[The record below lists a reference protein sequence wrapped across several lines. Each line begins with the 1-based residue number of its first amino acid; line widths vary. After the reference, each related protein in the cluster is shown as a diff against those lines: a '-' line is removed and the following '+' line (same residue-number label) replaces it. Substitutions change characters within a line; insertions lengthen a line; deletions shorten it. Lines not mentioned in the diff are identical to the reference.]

1 MGRAISLEVDEQLKV
16 KSSNFIK
23 NIKSGMHLTS
33 DINSDI
39 NSLEWLEIIEEV
51 CPYLD
56 NIVRAPKVALVS
68 ESEVRKIEKAK
79 KTGVESVKD
88 LSKHTDYIDK
98 IDPVTGDVQP
108 SKILVVYREET
119 FNTYE
124 NRFIY
129 TLILNL
135 LRFLTEKEELL
146 KDLKPKNEKLLQYSA
161 STTNGKEKVKVDLKI
176 STKPTRIGDDDN
188 DLEKELNSV
197 RKRIEKM
204 KKFINSWLASELITS
219 LQKQHAILVMPP
231 IKKTNLI
238 LKNPNFQMAT
248 KLWDFLYSIDESKNS
263 NINGLDSKGDL
274 LLRGILD
281 DSFLM
286 DYYVLDS
293 ISINKKDQKDKLCK
307 YALLIIMNQV
317 QRAVDILLQNGI
329 KISEQELLRL
339 LSTEIEK
346 KSNISQLGSMD
357 IKNKFKKEMDEY
369 LARANQYLQEV
380 L

>member
-1 MGRAISLEVDEQLKV
+1 MGKAISLEVDEQLKT

-33 DINSDI
+33 DVNSDI
-39 NSLEWLEIIEEV
+39 NDLEWLEIIEEV

-129 TLILNL
+129 TLILTL

-146 KDLKPKNEKLLQYSA
+146 KDMKPKNEKLLQYSA
-161 STTNGKEKVKVDLKI
+161 STSNGKEKIKVDLKI
-176 STKPTRIGDDDN
+176 STKPTRLGDDDN
-188 DLEKELNSV
+188 DLEKELNSI

-248 KLWDFLYSIDESKNS
+248 KLWNFLYSVDETKNS
-263 NINGLDSKGDL
+263 NINGLDSKGDE

-293 ISINKKDQKDKLCK
+293 ISIDKKKQKDSLCK
-307 YALLIIMNQV
+307 YALLMIMNQV

-346 KSNISQLGSMD
+346 KANISQLGSQD

-369 LARANQYLQEV
+369 LALANQYL
-380 L
+380 

>member
-1 MGRAISLEVDEQLKV
+1 MGKAINLTVDEDLKY
-16 KSSNFIK
+16 KSDSFIK
-23 NIKSGMHLTS
+23 NAKSTMHLKT
-33 DINSDI
+33 DLNSDV

-68 ESEVRKIEKAK
+68 ESEVTKIEKAR
-79 KTGVESVKD
+79 KTSVDTVKN

-98 IDPVTGDVQP
+98 IDPETGDVLP
-108 SKILVVYREET
+108 SKLLVVFREET

-135 LRFLTEKEELL
+135 LRFLTEKEEEL
-146 KDLKPKNEKLLQYSA
+146 KDLKPKNCKNLEYSLT
-161 STTNGKEKVKVDLKI
+161 TTNGKEKIKLDVKLNTQP
-176 STKPTRIGDDDN
+176 TKLSSEDN
-188 DLEKELNSV
+188 DLEKTLNSI

-204 KKFINSWLASELITS
+204 KKFVNSWLASELIKS
-219 LQKQHAILVMPP
+219 LEKQHAILVMPP

-248 KLWDFLYSIDESKNS
+248 KLWDFLYNVEEGKNN
-263 NINGLDSKGDL
+263 NISGMDTKGNN

-281 DSFLM
+281 NAALM

-293 ISINKKDQKDKLCK
+293 VSIDKKTQKQKLCQC
-307 YALLIIMNQV
+307 ALMMITNQV
-317 QRAVDILLQNGI
+317 QNAVNILLQSGI
-329 KISEQELLRL
+329 KISEQELLKL
-339 LSTEIEK
+339 LSAEMDSK
-346 KSNISQLGSMD
+346 KDAAKLGSSD
-357 IKNKFKKEMDEY
+357 IKRKFQKEMDDY
-369 LARANQYLQEV
+369 LSKTDQYL
-380 L
+380 

>member
-1 MGRAISLEVDEQLKV
+1 MGKSISLSVDEQLKV
-16 KSSNFIK
+16 KSSNFIN

-33 DINSDI
+33 DLQSDI

-56 NIVRAPKVALVS
+56 NIVRTPKVALVS

-146 KDLKPKNEKLLQYSA
+146 KNLKPKNEKLLQYSA
-161 STTNGKEKVKVDLKI
+161 STSNGKEKVKVDLKI
-176 STKPTRIGDDDN
+176 STKPTRIGEDDN
-188 DLEKELNSV
+188 DLEKELNSI

-204 KKFINSWLASELITS
+204 KKFVNSWLASELITS

-248 KLWDFLYSIDESKNS
+248 KLWNFLYSVDETKNK
-263 NINGLDSKGDL
+263 NINGLDSKGDEI
-274 LLRGILD
+274 LRGILD

-293 ISINKKDQKDKLCK
+293 ISIDKKDQKDKLCK
-307 YALLIIMNQV
+307 YALLIVMNQV
-317 QRAVDILLQNGI
+317 QRAVDILLKNGI
-329 KISEQELLRL
+329 KISDQELLKL
-339 LSTEIEK
+339 LSTELEK
-346 KSNISQLGSMD
+346 KANISQLGSID

-369 LARANQYLQEV
+369 LARTNQYL
-380 L
+380 

>member
-1 MGRAISLEVDEQLKV
+1 MGKAISLEVDEQLKER
-16 KSSNFIK
+16 SNNFISK
-23 NIKSGMHLTS
+23 MKSGMHLNS
-33 DINSDI
+33 DLSSDI

-56 NIVRAPKVALVS
+56 NIVRTPKVALVS
-68 ESEVRKIEKAK
+68 ESEVTKIEKAK
-79 KTGVESVKD
+79 KTSVESVKD

-108 SKILVVYREET
+108 SKLLVVFREET

-135 LRFLTEKEELL
+135 LRFITEKEEML
-146 KDLKPKNEKLLQYSA
+146 KDAKPRNEKQLQYSA
-161 STTNGKEKVKVDLKI
+161 STSNGKEKVKVDIKI
-176 STKPTRIGDDDN
+176 SSKPTRLTDDDN
-188 DLEKELNSV
+188 DFDKEINSIK
-197 RKRIEKM
+197 KRIEKM

-219 LQKQHAILVMPP
+219 LQKQHAVLVMPP

-248 KLWDFLYSIDESKNS
+248 KLWDFLYSIDESKN
-263 NINGLDSKGDL
+263 NNKKGLDFKGDD
-274 LLRGILD
+274 LLRNILD

-293 ISINKKDQKDKLCK
+293 ISIDKKKQKDKLCK
-307 YALLIIMNQV
+307 YALLMIMNQV

-329 KISEQELLRL
+329 KISEQELFKL
-339 LSTEIEK
+339 LSTEFEK
-346 KSNISQLGSMD
+346 KKNVSQIGSTD
-357 IKNKFKKEMDEY
+357 IKKKFQKEMDDY
-369 LARANQYLQEV
+369 LAKANQYL
-380 L
+380 

>member
-1 MGRAISLEVDEQLKV
+1 MGKAISLSVDEQLKV

-33 DINSDI
+33 DVNSDI
-39 NSLEWLEIIEEV
+39 NDLEWLEIIEEV

-98 IDPVTGDVQP
+98 IDHVTGDVQP

-129 TLILNL
+129 TLILTL

-146 KDLKPKNEKLLQYSA
+146 KDMKPKNEKLLQYSA
-161 STTNGKEKVKVDLKI
+161 STSNGKEKVKVDLKI
-176 STKPTRIGDDDN
+176 STKPTRLGDDDN
-188 DLEKELNSV
+188 DLEKELNSI

-248 KLWDFLYSIDESKNS
+248 KLWNFLYSVDETKNS
-263 NINGLDSKGDL
+263 NINGLDSKGDE

-293 ISINKKDQKDKLCK
+293 ISIDKKKQKDSLCK
-307 YALLIIMNQV
+307 YALLMIMNQV
-317 QRAVDILLQNGI
+317 QRAVDILLKNGI
-329 KISEQELLRL
+329 KISEQELLKL
-339 LSTEIEK
+339 LSAEIEK
-346 KSNISQLGSMD
+346 KANISQLGSAD
-357 IKNKFKKEMDEY
+357 IKNKFKKEMDDY
-369 LARANQYLQEV
+369 LARANQYL
-380 L
+380 

>member
-1 MGRAISLEVDEQLKV
+1 MGKAISLEVDELLKT

-33 DINSDI
+33 DVNSDI
-39 NSLEWLEIIEEV
+39 NNLEWLEIIEEV

-129 TLILNL
+129 TLILTL

-146 KDLKPKNEKLLQYSA
+146 KNMKPKNEKLLQYSA
-161 STTNGKEKVKVDLKI
+161 STSNGKEKVKVDIKI
-176 STKPTRIGDDDN
+176 STKPTRLGDDDN
-188 DLEKELNSV
+188 DLEKELNSI

-248 KLWDFLYSIDESKNS
+248 KLWNFLYSVDETKNS
-263 NINGLDSKGDL
+263 NINGLDSKGDE

-293 ISINKKDQKDKLCK
+293 ISIDKKKQKDSLCK
-307 YALLIIMNQV
+307 YALLMIMNQV

-329 KISEQELLRL
+329 KISEQELLKL

-346 KSNISQLGSMD
+346 KANISQLGSQD

-369 LARANQYLQEV
+369 LARTNEFL
-380 L
+380 

>member
-1 MGRAISLEVDEQLKV
+1 MGKAISLEVDEQLKV

-33 DINSDI
+33 DVNSDI
-39 NSLEWLEIIEEV
+39 NDLEWLEIIEEV

-108 SKILVVYREET
+108 SKILVVYREAT

-124 NRFIY
+124 NIFIY
-129 TLILNL
+129 TFILTL

-146 KDLKPKNEKLLQYSA
+146 KDMKPKNEKLLQYSA
-161 STTNGKEKVKVDLKI
+161 STSNGKEKVKVDVKI
-176 STKPTRIGDDDN
+176 STKPTRLGNDDN
-188 DLEKELNSV
+188 DLEKELNSI

-248 KLWDFLYSIDESKNS
+248 KLWNFLYSVDETKNS
-263 NINGLDSKGDL
+263 NINGLDSKGDE

-293 ISINKKDQKDKLCK
+293 ISIDKKKQKDSLCK
-307 YALLIIMNQV
+307 YALLMIMNQV

-329 KISEQELLRL
+329 KISEQELLKL
-339 LSTEIEK
+339 LSAEIEK
-346 KSNISQLGSMD
+346 KANISQLGSQD

-369 LARANQYLQEV
+369 LALANQYL
-380 L
+380 

>member
-1 MGRAISLEVDEQLKV
+1 MGKAISLEVDEQLKV

-33 DINSDI
+33 DVNSDI
-39 NSLEWLEIIEEV
+39 NDLEWLEIIEEV

-129 TLILNL
+129 TLILTL

-146 KDLKPKNEKLLQYSA
+146 KDMKPKNEKLLQYSA
-161 STTNGKEKVKVDLKI
+161 STSNGKEKVKVDVKI
-176 STKPTRIGDDDN
+176 STKPTRLGNDDN
-188 DLEKELNSV
+188 DLEKELNSI

-248 KLWDFLYSIDESKNS
+248 KLWNFLYSVDETKNS
-263 NINGLDSKGDL
+263 NINGLDSKGDE

-293 ISINKKDQKDKLCK
+293 ISIDKKKQKDSLCK
-307 YALLIIMNQV
+307 YALLMIMNQV

-329 KISEQELLRL
+329 KISEQELLKL
-339 LSTEIEK
+339 LSAEIEK
-346 KSNISQLGSMD
+346 KANISQLGSQD

-369 LARANQYLQEV
+369 LALANQYL
-380 L
+380 

>member
-1 MGRAISLEVDEQLKV
+1 MGKAISLSVDEQLKV
-16 KSSNFIK
+16 KSNNFIK
-23 NIKSGMHLTS
+23 NIKSGMHLKS
-33 DINSDI
+33 DLQSDI

-56 NIVRAPKVALVS
+56 NIVRTPKVALVS
-68 ESEVRKIEKAK
+68 ESEVTKIEKAR
-79 KTGVESVKD
+79 KTSVDTVKD

-98 IDPVTGDVQP
+98 IDPETGDVLP
-108 SKILVVYREET
+108 SKLLVVFREET

-146 KDLKPKNEKLLQYSA
+146 KDLKPKNDKTLEYSA
-161 STTNGKEKVKVDLKI
+161 STSNGKERVKVDVKI
-176 STKPTRIGDDDN
+176 STKPTRLSDDDN
-188 DLEKELNSV
+188 DLEKEINSI

-204 KKFINSWLASELITS
+204 KKFVNSWLASELITS
-219 LQKQHAILVMPP
+219 LKKQHANLVMPP

-248 KLWDFLYSIDESKNS
+248 KLWDFLYNVGDGKNN
-263 NINGLDSKGDL
+263 NINGMDTKGDD

-286 DYYVLDS
+286 NYYVLDS
-293 ISINKKDQKDKLCK
+293 ISINKKDQKEKLCK
-307 YALLIIMNQV
+307 YALLMIMNQV

-329 KISEQELLRL
+329 KISDQELLRL

-346 KSNISQLGSMD
+346 KKNISQIGSAD
-357 IKNKFKKEMDEY
+357 IKKKFQKEMDDY
-369 LARANQYLQEV
+369 LARAKDYL
-380 L
+380 

>member
-1 MGRAISLEVDEQLKV
+1 MGKAISLSVDEQLKV
-16 KSSNFIK
+16 KSNNFIK
-23 NIKSGMHLTS
+23 NIKSGMHLKS
-33 DINSDI
+33 DLQSDI

-56 NIVRAPKVALVS
+56 NIVRTPKVALVS
-68 ESEVRKIEKAK
+68 ESEVTKIEKAR
-79 KTGVESVKD
+79 KTSVDTVKD

-98 IDPVTGDVQP
+98 IDPETGDVLP
-108 SKILVVYREET
+108 SKLLVVFREET

-135 LRFLTEKEELL
+135 LRFLTEKEEML
-146 KDLKPKNEKLLQYSA
+146 KDLKPKNDKTLEYSA
-161 STTNGKEKVKVDLKI
+161 STSNGKERVKVDIKI
-176 STKPTRIGDDDN
+176 STKPTRLSDDDN
-188 DLEKELNSV
+188 DLEKGINSI

-204 KKFINSWLASELITS
+204 KKFVNSWLASELITS
-219 LQKQHAILVMPP
+219 LQKQHAVLVMPP

-248 KLWDFLYSIDESKNS
+248 KLWDFLYNVGDGKNN
-263 NINGLDSKGDL
+263 NINGMDTKGDD

-293 ISINKKDQKDKLCK
+293 ISVNKKDQKDKLCK
-307 YALLIIMNQV
+307 YALLMIMNQV
-317 QRAVDILLQNGI
+317 QRAVDILLKNGI

-346 KSNISQLGSMD
+346 KQNISQIGSAD
-357 IKNKFKKEMDEY
+357 IKKKFQKEMDDYLAKAKEY
-369 LARANQYLQEV
+369 L
-380 L
+380 

>member
-1 MGRAISLEVDEQLKV
+1 MGKAISLSVDEQLKV
-16 KSSNFIK
+16 KSNNFIK
-23 NIKSGMHLTS
+23 NIKSGMHLKS
-33 DINSDI
+33 DLQSDI
-39 NSLEWLEIIEEV
+39 NSLEWLDIIEEV

-56 NIVRAPKVALVS
+56 NIVRTPKVALVS
-68 ESEVRKIEKAK
+68 ESEVTKIEKAR
-79 KTGVESVKD
+79 KTSVDTVKD

-98 IDPVTGDVQP
+98 IDPETGDVLP
-108 SKILVVYREET
+108 SKLLVVFREET

-135 LRFLTEKEELL
+135 LRFLTEKEEML
-146 KDLKPKNEKLLQYSA
+146 KDLKPKNDKTLEYSA
-161 STTNGKEKVKVDLKI
+161 STSNGKERVKVDIKI
-176 STKPTRIGDDDN
+176 STKPTRLSDDDN
-188 DLEKELNSV
+188 DLEKEINSV
-197 RKRIEKM
+197 KKRIEKM
-204 KKFINSWLASELITS
+204 KKFVNSWLASELITS
-219 LQKQHAILVMPP
+219 LQKQHAVLVMPP

-248 KLWDFLYSIDESKNS
+248 KLWDFLYNVGDSKNK
-263 NINGLDSKGDL
+263 NINGLDTKGDD
-274 LLRGILD
+274 LLRSILD

-307 YALLIIMNQV
+307 YALLMIMNQV
-317 QRAVDILLQNGI
+317 QRAVDILLQSGI

-339 LSTEIEK
+339 LSTEMEK
-346 KSNISQLGSMD
+346 KQNISQIGSAD
-357 IKNKFKKEMDEY
+357 IKKKFQKEMDDY
-369 LARANQYLQEV
+369 LARAKEL

>member
-1 MGRAISLEVDEQLKV
+1 MGKAISLSVDEQLKV

-23 NIKSGMHLTS
+23 NIKSGMHLKS
-33 DINSDI
+33 DLQSDI
-39 NSLEWLEIIEEV
+39 NSLEWLDIIEEV

-56 NIVRAPKVALVS
+56 NIVRTPKVALVS
-68 ESEVRKIEKAK
+68 ESEVTKIEKAR
-79 KTGVESVKD
+79 KTSVDTVKD

-98 IDPVTGDVQP
+98 IDPETGDVLP
-108 SKILVVYREET
+108 SKLLVVFREET

-135 LRFLTEKEELL
+135 LRFLTEKEEML
-146 KDLKPKNEKLLQYSA
+146 KDLKPKNDKTLEYSA
-161 STTNGKEKVKVDLKI
+161 STSNGKERVKVDIKI
-176 STKPTRIGDDDN
+176 STKPTRLSDDDN
-188 DLEKELNSV
+188 DLEKEINSV
-197 RKRIEKM
+197 KKRIEKM
-204 KKFINSWLASELITS
+204 KKFVNSWLASELITS
-219 LQKQHAILVMPP
+219 LQKQHAVLVMPP

-248 KLWDFLYSIDESKNS
+248 KLWDFLYNVGDGKNN
-263 NINGLDSKGDL
+263 NINGLDTKGDD

-307 YALLIIMNQV
+307 YALLMIMNQV
-317 QRAVDILLQNGI
+317 QRAVDILLKNGI
-329 KISEQELLRL
+329 KISDQELLRL
-339 LSTEIEK
+339 LSTEMEK
-346 KSNISQLGSMD
+346 KQNISQIGSAD
-357 IKNKFKKEMDEY
+357 IKKKFQKEMDDY
-369 LARANQYLQEV
+369 LARAKEL

>member
-1 MGRAISLEVDEQLKV
+1 MGKAISLSVDEQLKV

-23 NIKSGMHLTS
+23 NIKSGMHLKS
-33 DINSDI
+33 DLQSDI
-39 NSLEWLEIIEEV
+39 NSLEWLDIIEEV

-56 NIVRAPKVALVS
+56 NIVRTPKVALVS
-68 ESEVRKIEKAK
+68 ESEVTKIEKAR
-79 KTGVESVKD
+79 KTSVDTVKD

-98 IDPVTGDVQP
+98 IDPETGDVLP
-108 SKILVVYREET
+108 SKLLVVFREET

-135 LRFLTEKEELL
+135 LRFLTEKEEML
-146 KDLKPKNEKLLQYSA
+146 KDLKPKNDKTLEYSA
-161 STTNGKEKVKVDLKI
+161 STSNGKERVKVDIKI
-176 STKPTRIGDDDN
+176 STKPTRLSDDDN
-188 DLEKELNSV
+188 DLEKEINSV
-197 RKRIEKM
+197 KKRIEKM
-204 KKFINSWLASELITS
+204 KKFVNSWLASELITS
-219 LQKQHAILVMPP
+219 LQKQHAVLVMPP

-248 KLWDFLYSIDESKNS
+248 KLWDFLYNVGDSKNK
-263 NINGLDSKGDL
+263 NINGLDTKGDD
-274 LLRGILD
+274 LLRSILD

-307 YALLIIMNQV
+307 YALLMIMNQV
-317 QRAVDILLQNGI
+317 QRAVDILLQSGI
-329 KISEQELLRL
+329 KISDQELLRL
-339 LSTEIEK
+339 LSTEMEK
-346 KSNISQLGSMD
+346 KQNISQIGSAD
-357 IKNKFKKEMDEY
+357 IKKKFQKEMDDY
-369 LARANQYLQEV
+369 LARAKEL

>member
-1 MGRAISLEVDEQLKV
+1 MGKAISLEVDEQLKT

-33 DINSDI
+33 DVNSDI
-39 NSLEWLEIIEEV
+39 NDLEWLEIIEEV

-129 TLILNL
+129 TLILTL

-146 KDLKPKNEKLLQYSA
+146 KDMKPKNEKLLQYSA
-161 STTNGKEKVKVDLKI
+161 STSNGKEKVKVDVKI
-176 STKPTRIGDDDN
+176 STKPTRLGDDDN
-188 DLEKELNSV
+188 DLEKELNSI

-248 KLWDFLYSIDESKNS
+248 KLWNFLYSVDETKNS
-263 NINGLDSKGDL
+263 NINGLDSKGDE

-293 ISINKKDQKDKLCK
+293 ISIDKKKQKDNLCK
-307 YALLIIMNQV
+307 YALLMIMNQV

-329 KISEQELLRL
+329 KISEQELLKL
-339 LSTEIEK
+339 LSAEIEK
-346 KSNISQLGSMD
+346 KANISQLGSQD

-369 LARANQYLQEV
+369 LARTSEYL
-380 L
+380 